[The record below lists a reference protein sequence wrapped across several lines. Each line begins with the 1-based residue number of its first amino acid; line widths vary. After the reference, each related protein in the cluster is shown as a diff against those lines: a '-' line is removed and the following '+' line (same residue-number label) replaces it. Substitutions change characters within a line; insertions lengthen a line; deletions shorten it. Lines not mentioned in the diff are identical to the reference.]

1 MRSNDTTK
9 WRKSCEEEYKTL
21 LGYHTW
27 NLVEKP
33 PDINIV
39 GSRWTFRVKRNNL
52 GQVDKYKARLVAQGF
67 SQVFGLDFNETFSP
81 TIRFTSIRF
90 ILAMAC
96 CYNLKQRHVDVKGAY
111 LNGIL
116 DDDVYMRQPEGF
128 IKQGEEHLVC
138 KLNKDI

>member
-1 MRSNDTTK
+1 MQSNDAMK
-9 WRKSCEEEYKTL
+9 WRKSCEEEYETL

-27 NLVEKP
+27 NLVERP

-67 SQVFGLDFNETFSP
+67 SQVSSLDFNETFSP

-96 CYNLKQRHVDVKGAY
+96 RYNLE
-111 LNGIL
+111 L
-116 DDDVYMRQPEGF
+116 
-128 IKQGEEHLVC
+128 
-138 KLNKDI
+138 